1 MAEGIKGSYASNK
14 HDGLYTEGNPRE
26 NLDVTPNPNKPRP
39 VENGGFKA
47 PEPGYPVQIN

>member
-1 MAEGIKGSYASNK
+1 MAEGIKGTYASNK
-14 HDGLYTEGNPRE
+14 HDGLYTEGNPRQ
-26 NLDVTPNPNKPRP
+26 NLDVTPNPNNPRP